1 MKPVA
6 LILAA
11 TLLAGSALAQQ
22 ADPALDDLGAPPA
35 GPSELDILS
44 QGANSDFPEIDEVS
58 KRKPVSVTL
67 RALNK
72 VTAKY
77 VDFTINMNET
87 ASFGTIEMTPR
98 YCDKRPPEE
107 FPETTAFV
115 EIIDKAGKPISDFKD
130 PALQERADKAAAEA
144 AEMRAVE
151 IRPGV
156 VRSVDIGQS
165 STPISTTAAPATP
178 VGAARALPDNMFFSG
193 WMFKSSPALNGV
205 QHPVYDVWVIDCKTV
220 NVDN

>member
-1 MKPVA
+1 MKYVA
-6 LILAA
+6 LALGSASLFAA
-11 TLLAGSALAQQ
+11 ALAQQ
-22 ADPALDDLGAPPA
+22 SDPALDDLLSAQPPGSS

-44 QGANSDFPEIDEVS
+44 EGENSDFPDIEAV
-58 KRKPVSVTL
+58 KARKPVSVTL

-77 VDFTINMNET
+77 QDIEIKIGET
-87 ASFGTIEMTPR
+87 VTFRTLELTPR

-115 EIIDKAGKPISDFKD
+115 EIVDKSAKNRSDYKEG
-130 PALQERADKAAAEA
+130 AKEAAAAQPA
-144 AEMRAVE
+144 AEVAQASAVAVSATHAE
-151 IRPGV
+151 SAP
-156 VRSVDIGQS
+156 QS
-165 STPISTTAAPATP
+165 APK
-178 VGAARALPDNMFFSG
+178 LPEGMIFSG

-205 QHPVYDVWVIDCKTV
+205 EHPVYDVWVIDCKTV

>member
-1 MKPVA
+1 MKCAVIA
-6 LILAA
+6 FSMLSLFAA
-11 TLLAGSALAQQ
+11 ASAQQ
-22 ADPALDDLGAPPA
+22 GDPALDDLAAPAA

-44 QGANSDFPEIDEVS
+44 EGANADFPDIDAV
-58 KRKPVSVTL
+58 KARKPVSVTL

-77 VDFTINMNET
+77 SDLIINIGET
-87 ASFGTIEMTPR
+87 AKFGGLELTPR

-115 EIIDKAGKPISDFKD
+115 EIVDKSAKNQSDYKNTT
-130 PALQERADKAAAEA
+130 AAEGEPA
-144 AEMRAVE
+144 PVAE
-151 IRPGV
+151 
-156 VRSVDIGQS
+156 
-165 STPISTTAAPATP
+165 TAAPAP
-178 VGAARALPDNMFFSG
+178 VSAAASALPEGMVFSG

-220 NVDN
+220 NIDN